1 MYFYYVCFS
10 SRRRH
15 TFVALVTGVQTFA
28 LPFSDE
34 IHGVRYRFKSAFVDE
49 GLAAP
54 AFDPGPVIRW
64 PDFLLHIAILE
75 HHGPSLGFAVEE
87 PLHVNVWKNRLDACG
102 LRSEEHKSELQSLMR
117 IPYAVF
123 CLKKKKNNRQ
133 TPNYKNRH

>member
-102 LRSEEHKSELQSLMR
+102 LTPGNWLQTLKRSEEHTSELKSLMR
-117 IPYAVF
+117 NSYAVCCF
-123 CLKKKKNNRQ
+123 KQKK
-133 TPNYKNRH
+133 